1 MPYVVHD
8 LSGLPTSP
16 KARLLDCVSY
26 PPHELPDK
34 ILTKITL
41 WEVESNVGGMLTW
54 AYWKS
59 VFNWRPDYNV
69 IVRQVDPIKNK
80 SYTFVVHESDN
91 EEVAREAFKA
101 VYEVLEPLVDDCFVI
116 LTKQLLEGIITPEP
130 RNANDLSYVL
140 TELMQTNPK
149 AHPHWSYVLQA
160 LWKGAVGRACGDGKE
175 DEIALL
181 AEKAADTSHSDHQGN
196 TCAFL
201 HHAIAA
207 GSAKGVQSLTE
218 NISEEDKQKILH
230 ETNEDG
236 KAAIHCA
243 FERNDPDIVRCLIES
258 GADLNMSAKDGDG
271 SNPFHLAA
279 QTNCAQSI
287 HAVNHGEKDF
297 TSKRSSSEKQSLL
310 KALDAFNKSG
320 FTPLMMAVMSDNT
333 DCAVALLQAEANPN
347 VQHVESG
354 NTAIHYAA
362 EKCNAVILKALI
374 VFGGD
379 ISIKNKAGQIPLD
392 IALKASKGDT
402 KVCVETLQKIA
413 DLTKEAAKTYAAAPK
428 LPAIDPDAVFLMCL
442 DGGGVRGLLS
452 LQILMAIRNRMKQI
466 QPDCAP
472 FQDYFDYLAGT
483 SIGGLITLA
492 SSALNASL
500 EESRADLFKVV
511 DYVFPTKPTFTL
523 EAADDIAKGTF
534 GLKMKISEIK
544 SPRII
549 VHTVEA
555 NVNPPILHKVR
566 NFGANKS
573 DWHVWEAGRATT
585 AAPIYF
591 PPHKDRYIDGGVMA
605 NNPTLS
611 AMTEVVQAAVEEKK
625 QAKFGLVVSIGTGH
639 GPSLPVKDVGVYV
652 PSLTTLL
659 NIPSTLSALGSVMNL
674 FIGQSTTSDG
684 EVVDS
689 ARAWCTSVGAQ
700 YFRLSPLLSTPI
712 DLAEYK
718 KPPIVQMLYEGVVFG
733 LTNASDINT
742 IARIILTRKPNKS
755 T

>member
-1 MPYVVHD
+1 MPYLVHD
-8 LSGLPTSP
+8 VSGLPSSP
-16 KARLLDCVSY
+16 KARLLDSVSY

-34 ILTKITL
+34 ISTKITL

-59 VFNWRPDYNV
+59 VINRRPDYNV

-116 LTKQLLEGIITPEP
+116 LTKHLLEGIITPEP
-130 RNANDLSYVL
+130 RNASDLSNVL
-140 TELMQTNPK
+140 TELMQTNPN
-149 AHPHWSYVLQA
+149 AHPHWSNVFEA
-160 LWKGAVGRACGDGKE
+160 LWKSAVRGDGNE

-181 AEKAADTSHSDHQGN
+181 AEKAADASHKDDQGN
-196 TCAFL
+196 TFL
-201 HHAIAA
+201 HHAITA
-207 GSAKGVQSLTE
+207 GSAKGVQSITE
-218 NISEEDKQKILH
+218 NISEEDKHKFLH
-230 ETNEDG
+230 ATNADG

-243 FERNDPDIVRCLIES
+243 FEQNDPDIVRCLIES
-258 GADLNMSAKDGDG
+258 GADLTMSAKDGDG

-279 QTNCAQSI
+279 QADGAQSI
-287 HAVNHGEKDF
+287 HAVNHGGKDF
-297 TSKRSSSEKQSLL
+297 TSKRPNSEKQNLQ
-310 KALDAFNKSG
+310 KALDAFNKNG
-320 FTPLMMAVMSDNT
+320 FTPLMVAVMSDNT
-333 DCAVALLQAEANPN
+333 DCAVALLQAQANPN

-413 DLTKEAAKTYAAAPK
+413 DLTKEAAKAYAAASK

-523 EAADDIAKGTF
+523 EAADGIAKGTF

-555 NVNPPILHKVR
+555 NVNPPILHKVC

-591 PPHKDRYIDGGVMA
+591 PPHKERYIDGGVMA

-625 QAKFGLVVSIGTGH
+625 QAKFGLVVSIGTGY
-639 GPSLPVKDVGVYV
+639 GPSLPVKDVGMYV

-674 FIGQSTTSDG
+674 FIGQSTSSDG
-684 EVVDS
+684 EVVDC

-718 KPPIVQMLYEGVVFG
+718 KPPIVQMLYEGVIFG
-733 LTNASDINT
+733 LTNASDIDT
-742 IARIILTRKPNKS
+742 IARIILTRKPNKR